1 MSKDEATTLQ
11 ECTWIEIREKF
22 SSVNPILA
30 KIIDKISP
38 DDSYTFFVAKYPYG
52 SQILIDG
59 KMFLPGHNGE
69 LIPFEDSRIC
79 NNIRSKIGYVMGT
92 NPMTM
97 VLKNTLDLFITIE
110 NRTIMFSLIEPG
122 QVFGTWQLLDDI
134 SKGRMFFTPITL
146 WDMTAGARSI
156 FMLPKITDL
165 TAFSKIQKKYD
176 IKQGPPKVLGQ
187 QWGIFKD
194 IANHPE
200 FGQSWET
207 EVLFFSKKWIDSA
220 NSDDPAWYEFRDYLT
235 KCAWA
240 ASEFW
245 RNQFCWDLT
254 FSRIQAKRNIKPC
267 PFAADIANHLI
278 GMTVGAVPGFN
289 PLVDDSVGPIK
300 QMMKIFETEYGSRY
314 APIMVGP
321 SNFSIFEP
329 KNNSAFYS
337 FQYHTA
343 IKLSQKSSSRSST
356 VTDMY
361 NVRALL
367 EKYIDD
373 IKNSELNIEG
383 TILHEVAQKV
393 KFTFYHCTADEYTKM
408 TSPNYMFN
416 ENRLFQHALKDCETR
431 SFPKNA
437 PFFNGCVEIS
447 DKD

>member
-1 MSKDEATTLQ
+1 MNMDDATTLQ
-11 ECTWIEIREKF
+11 ELTWPEIRDKF
-22 SSVNPILA
+22 SKVNPVLA
-30 KIIDKISP
+30 DIIDDIDP
-38 DDSYTFFVAKYPYG
+38 DSSYTFFVAKYPYG
-52 SQILIDG
+52 SEILIDG
-59 KMFLPGHNGE
+59 KMYLPGKNGE
-69 LIPFEDSRIC
+69 LILFEDSRIN
-79 NNIRSKIGYVMGT
+79 NNIKSKIGYVMGT

-110 NRTIMFSLIEPG
+110 SRTIMFSLIEPG

-134 SKGRMFFTPITL
+134 SKGRMFFTPINL

-165 TAFSKIQKKYD
+165 AAFSKIQKKYD
-176 IKQGPPKVLGQ
+176 IRQGPPKLLGQ
-187 QWGIFKD
+187 QWQTFKD

-200 FGQSWET
+200 FGQTWET

-220 NSDDPAWYEFRDYLT
+220 NSNDPMWRRFRDYLT

-267 PFAADIANHLI
+267 PYAVDIANHLI
-278 GMTVGAVPGFN
+278 GMSVGAVPGFN
-289 PLVDDSVGPIK
+289 PLVDDSVGPIT
-300 QMMKIFETEYGSRY
+300 QLMKVFEAEYGSRY
-314 APIMVGP
+314 APVMVGP
-321 SNFSIFEP
+321 SNYNIFDT
-329 KNNSAFYS
+329 KTKSTFYS

-361 NVRALL
+361 NVRSLL

-373 IKNSELNIEG
+373 IKNSELNVEG
-383 TILHEVAQKV
+383 TILHEIAQNV
-393 KFTFYHCTADEYTKM
+393 KFDFYHYTADESTKM
-408 TSPNYMFN
+408 TSSSKIFQ
-416 ENRLFQHALKDCETR
+416 ENVLYQQALESCDTKVV
-431 SFPKNA
+431 PKNA
-437 PFFNGCVEIS
+437 PFLNGCVEI
-447 DKD
+447 KNKN